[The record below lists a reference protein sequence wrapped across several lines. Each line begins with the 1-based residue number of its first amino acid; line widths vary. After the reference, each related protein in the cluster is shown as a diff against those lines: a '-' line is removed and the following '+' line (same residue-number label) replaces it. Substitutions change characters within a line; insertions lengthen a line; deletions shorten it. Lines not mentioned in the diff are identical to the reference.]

1 MACRLETP
9 AVKIEM
15 SVKASLKIFCKGH
28 LQCRGRDCCD
38 TNRAQVSLAKPD

>member
-15 SVKASLKIFCKGH
+15 SVKASLKIFVRVIYNVGVEIVVIRIG
-28 LQCRGRDCCD
+28 LR
-38 TNRAQVSLAKPD
+38 

>member
-28 LQCRGRDCCD
+28 LQCRSRDCCD